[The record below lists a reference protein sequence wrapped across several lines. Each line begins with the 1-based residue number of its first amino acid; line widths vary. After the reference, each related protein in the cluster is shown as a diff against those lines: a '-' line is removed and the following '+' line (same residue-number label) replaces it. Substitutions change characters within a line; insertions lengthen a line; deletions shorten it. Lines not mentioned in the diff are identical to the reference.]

1 MNVNEAKAQLEEM
14 IGENPYLQRK
24 IDAASRLQ
32 WIQTSYAFDVAKDT
46 DQEPLSPADIQTM
59 LKGGSVGNRS
69 LAEHIRIQNYAEM
82 TRYVQGLLPRKDKV
96 DRGLIEQINCILCTG
111 STGEPQYRKRSTVL
125 NEFRITPLAP
135 DQIREGMEKIV
146 HRYNTAYRELNPVQR
161 ACLIHN
167 EVLRVYPF
175 EDANE
180 ATARALMNFELMA
193 SGLIPV
199 TFTMDLEKYR
209 KGISSYI
216 NRGDGI
222 AFYNLVLQEVI
233 DRYGV
238 LVDYLEKEE

>member
-1 MNVNEAKAQLEEM
+1 MNLMEAKEM
-14 IGENPYLQRK
+14 LDARIGGDADLQRK
-24 IDAASRLQ
+24 IDAVSRLQ
-32 WIQTSYAFDVAKDT
+32 WIQTSYAFDVSRD
-46 DQEPLSPADIQTM
+46 PAGSALDPEDIQVM
-59 LKGGSVGNRS
+59 LLGGSVGNRS
-69 LAEHIRIQNYAEM
+69 LAEHIRIRNYSEM
-82 TRYVQGLLPRKDKV
+82 TKYVQGILPLKDKA
-96 DRGLIEQINCILCTG
+96 DRKLAEQINCILCTG

-209 KGISSYI
+209 KGISNYI

-238 LVDYLEKEE
+238 LVDYIEKEE